1 MNAKAIC
8 DAMGHVSVS
17 MTFDRYA
24 HLMPDGRD
32 QARERLDAYI
42 GRLKLRAAGDAD
54 RGHGAR

>member
-1 MNAKAIC
+1 MPAVLVA
-8 DAMGHVSVS
+8 

-32 QARERLDAYI
+32 QARERLDAYL

-54 RGHGAR
+54 

>member
-8 DAMGHVSVS
+8 DAMGHASVS

-32 QARERLDAYI
+32 QARERLDAYL

-54 RGHGAR
+54 